1 MWMGLSI
8 PETLKRFGCH
18 SPMWTRPSLPKTL
31 KVLCLSA
38 MWTGPSIPKKPKNLS
53 LSQRNVNGTQHA
65 RNPKILSRLFPGA
78 LKKKSSQKVP
88 QRSRVFWQS
97 RSRAR
102 DRAPRTH
109 VTTVERSQTDRQTD
123 RARGSQSRI
132 STSTPPP
139 PILYLLLASV
149 KRKLLSSCSFFLKKP
164 LLSSYAPQQEGFAI
178 HFWGKKGSF
187 FPLQSQVS
195 TTLFFSICRNRR

>member
-78 LKKKSSQKVP
+78 SKKKSSQKVP

-109 VTTVERSQTDRQTD
+109 VTTVERSQTDRQTG
-123 RARGSQSRI
+123 RQTGREGVKAEFLL
-132 STSTPPP
+132 PPLP
-139 PILYLLLASV
+139 L
-149 KRKLLSSCSFFLKKP
+149 RFCTFFLHQWRENFVFVFF
-164 LLSSYAPQQEGFAI
+164 LLEETAAI
-178 HFWGKKGSF
+178 
-187 FPLQSQVS
+187 
-195 TTLFFSICRNRR
+195 